1 MATVFAGWL
10 NKNETRNYPLHDY
23 ASKQGVDGTLLPDGI
38 LVDANILV
46 PESAGSYIFISSLA
60 ITPGLISLTFLATN
74 NDPFGP
80 VTSSSS
86 SDDFVP
92 LAAIVVQRPVTLY
105 RNYAIDAIYPGVAGW
120 VAFGSDVEET
130 DTLSLRFTSASDALL
145 VPKAVRPYKDYPANS
160 LAKFG
165 RVTELTG
172 LVQLYAGSDVLIQ
185 KGVRTINGRK
195 KEVIT
200 VGLDLTSSAAEI
212 LRNYAGD
219 CGERPEDRTC
229 SRGKPI
235 LSINGVTPDCS
246 GNVDIIFQGL
256 DASLASVEGGVVVDI
271 PIGLDDVCP
280 TFDPARYDPVDLCET
295 PPSSSSE
302 SPEPPSSSSSSE
314 TPTPPTP
321 PPEEYFDDFSDAV
334 RTFTY
339 MIPQEGVWHI
349 ADVEPSEAVVGR
361 SRLFGIGSAQATII
375 VPIIYKRQDPGYQTF
390 AVIRPYT
397 SDANGHVI
405 FGYKG
410 IDDYWYAGVSINTED
425 ATTGLLYVG
434 HKTGDLGSALDNWP
448 NGLEYGYQFDS
459 SGGPDTEAG
468 AGIIS
473 ATGIFDS
480 DIRVLVRIEPADS
493 IGELSLVKVEW
504 YWNRSGQGY
513 PNPTTPF
520 NTTKFTTGFDV
531 SGACG
536 VGAVDCETHFDSFGI
551 FNL

>member
-10 NKNETRNYPLHDY
+10 NKNEHRNYPLHDY

-46 PESAGSYIFISSLA
+46 PESAGRYVFVSSLA
-60 ITPGLISLTFLATN
+60 ITPGLISLTFLATDT
-74 NDPFGP
+74 DPFGP
-80 VTSSSS
+80 VTSSAS

-92 LAAIVVQRPVTLY
+92 LAAIAVQRPVTTY

-120 VAFGSDVEET
+120 VSFGSDVEEMT
-130 DTLSLRFTSASDALL
+130 TLSLRFASASDALL
-145 VPKAVRPYKDYPANS
+145 NARAARPYKDYPATS

-172 LVQLYAGSDVLIQ
+172 LVQLYAGSNVLVQ
-185 KGVRTINGRK
+185 KAVRTINGRK
-195 KEVIT
+195 REVIT
-200 VGLDLTSSAAEI
+200 VGLDLTSAPAET
-212 LRNYAGD
+212 LRTYAGD

-246 GNVDIIFQGL
+246 GNVDIVFQGL
-256 DASLASVEGGVVVDI
+256 DASLSSVAGGMIVDI
-271 PIGLDDVCP
+271 PVGLDDVCP
-280 TFDPARYDPVDLCET
+280 TFDPSRYDPVDLCEE

-302 SPEPPSSSSSSE
+302 SPVPPSSSSSES
-314 TPTPPTP
+314 PAPPIP
-321 PPEEYFDDFSDAV
+321 PPEEYFDDFSDAG
-334 RTFTY
+334 RTFEY
-339 MIPQEGVWHI
+339 MVPQEGTWYI
-349 ADVEPSEAVVGR
+349 ADVDPSEAIVGR
-361 SRLFGIGSAQATII
+361 SRLFGISDERATIV
-375 VPIIYKRQDPGYQTF
+375 VPIIYKQQNPGYQTF

-397 SDANGHVI
+397 TSANGHVI

-410 IDDYWYAGVSINTED
+410 IDDYWYAGISVNTED
-425 ATTGLLYVG
+425 ATNGLLYIG

-459 SGGPDTEAG
+459 AGAPDTDAG
-468 AGIIS
+468 VGVIS
-473 ATGIFDS
+473 PTGIFGS
-480 DIRVLVRIEPADS
+480 DIRVVVTIEPADS
-493 IGELSLVKVEW
+493 VGELSVVKVEW

-513 PNPTTPF
+513 PNPVTPF
-520 NTTKFTTGFDV
+520 NVTRFTTGLDV

-536 VGAVDCETHFDSFGI
+536 VGAVGCETHYDSFGI